1 MGGFEVKN
9 RLLVCLVS
17 LYPKRYSIIVRR
29 GNGGT
34 AYNKGTTTAHT
45 HTHARTR
52 TRNVDLL
59 HTAKAIQTA
68 GETVASGETHTQK
81 ERQTL
86 IAIL

>member
-1 MGGFEVKN
+1 MMDLSLTDTQRNGSEEARGKLKREVEQLGAETLCGGFEVKN

-45 HTHARTR
+45 HTR
-52 TRNVDLL
+52 
-59 HTAKAIQTA
+59 
-68 GETVASGETHTQK
+68 THTNTQ
-81 ERQTL
+81 R
-86 IAIL
+86 